1 MALVVLLKD
10 KKGITRGITKGTT
23 NAFQKSLD
31 ESTHKL
37 NKIWVGKGSEF
48 FQ

>member
-10 KKGITRGITKGTT
+10 KKGITKGTT